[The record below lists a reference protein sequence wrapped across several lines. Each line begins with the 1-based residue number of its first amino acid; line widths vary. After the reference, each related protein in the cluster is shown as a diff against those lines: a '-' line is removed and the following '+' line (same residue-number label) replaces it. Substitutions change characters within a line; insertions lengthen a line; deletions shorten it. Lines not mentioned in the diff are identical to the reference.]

1 MPQKARCKRLRSS
14 LFVNPLMA
22 VLTAVCQGLSERVHG
37 HTRALCNNPRHW
49 TDTLARPTFGSLAL
63 ICWLRN
69 RPPTPPYADVVR
81 RAPPPPPRP
90 SSLRQAS
97 PPISSPPSQGW
108 QGRWVT
114 LTSSPRPALPGKIS
128 APRPRAPRASPGRT
142 GLRPGRDPRVTR
154 LTYFA
159 QT

>member
-69 RPPTPPYADVVR
+69 RPPTPPYGDVVR
-81 RAPPPPPRP
+81 RAPPPLPAPALSARLRPPFRPLPPR
-90 SSLRQAS
+90 A
-97 PPISSPPSQGW
+97 
-108 QGRWVT
+108 GRG
-114 LTSSPRPALPGKIS
+114 AG
-128 APRPRAPRASPGRT
+128 
-142 GLRPGRDPRVTR
+142 
-154 LTYFA
+154 
-159 QT
+159 